1 MKNLFLTLLL
11 ALAGVIGF
19 AQNGVDPEFASY
31 MIETERRTVFVQ
43 NMDLNAEQ
51 APLFWELYDAYEAEL
66 KVIREAGIEN
76 LKNYNKNFDGI
87 TAEQCDEYM
96 KISLKH
102 EAQRTAI
109 RKKYYKKMAKA
120 LDAKIASRFLQL
132 DEIVTMV
139 LFISIYDEL
148 PLIGDK

>member
-1 MKNLFLTLLL
+1 MKKLLL
-11 ALAGVIGF
+11 GVALILNGLIGF

-43 NMDLNAEQ
+43 NMELTTEQ
-51 APLFWELYDAYEAEL
+51 SPIFWELYDAYEAEL
-66 KVIREAGIEN
+66 KVIREAGIAN
-76 LKNYNKNFDGI
+76 LKKYNENYKNI
-87 TAEQCDEYM
+87 TAEECDEIM
-96 KISLKH
+96 KASLKH

-109 RKKYYKKMAKA
+109 RKKYYKKIMKA

-139 LFISIYDEL
+139 LYISIYDEL
-148 PLIGDK
+148 PLVGDK